1 MLSTSEARRMNV
13 SDLRAELE
21 GRGLNSSGTKPQ
33 ILARLLLSIQDTSSS
48 AAREPRS
55 PSATPSSRQEHEQ
68 EQEQDL
74 ESAAAASPTPQIPVR
89 SSNDD
94 LRQFVRQEVHSAVT
108 VALSEAIAPMLATI
122 TAPGSAGTQP
132 SAESSNAGNLSVPQ
146 TIREKILKGD
156 FVDFTQLLPD
166 TIATSY
172 SAPRQLQLQ
181 FSSGGQ
187 SLEVVEGGAA
197 QPVRRRVHDLPTWLE
212 AWTLFMNVVCS
223 ANPSRLQEMLS
234 YQGTI
239 VAANRQYYPE
249 AWLSYDTQFRSAI
262 SAQPGKRF
270 DVIDI
275 NLWQMSV
282 TSRSRPTCE
291 SCRLIHPGGGQCPFR
306 PQRNNQQAC
315 NGVRTVSNGQP
326 IYRNFN
332 AGRCSLSTC
341 KYAHVCNCCGS
352 KDHNGSKCGR
362 RQ

>member
-33 ILARLLLSIQDTSSS
+33 LLARLLLSIQDTSSS

-74 ESAAAASPTPQIPVR
+74 ESAAAASPTPQIPDR

-108 VALSEAIAPMLATI
+108 VALSEAIAPMLATGTI

-234 YQGTI
+234 YQATI
-239 VAANRQYYPE
+239 VAANRQYYLE
-249 AWLSYDTQFRSAI
+249 AWL
-262 SAQPGKRF
+262 
-270 DVIDI
+270 
-275 NLWQMSV
+275 
-282 TSRSRPTCE
+282 
-291 SCRLIHPGGGQCPFR
+291 
-306 PQRNNQQAC
+306 
-315 NGVRTVSNGQP
+315 
-326 IYRNFN
+326 
-332 AGRCSLSTC
+332 
-341 KYAHVCNCCGS
+341 
-352 KDHNGSKCGR
+352 
-362 RQ
+362 